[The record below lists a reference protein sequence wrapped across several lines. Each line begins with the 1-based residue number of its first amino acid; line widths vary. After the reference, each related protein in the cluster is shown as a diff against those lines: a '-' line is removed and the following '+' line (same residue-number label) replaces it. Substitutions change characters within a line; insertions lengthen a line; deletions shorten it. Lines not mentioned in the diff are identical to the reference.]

1 MNHFVYEI
9 DEKSLRIR
17 LTALE
22 AELPLDAWDKFI
34 MESEGQFETSR
45 FAIPQI
51 KIAVSRRVLMPVALA
66 SCIVVFLVLLIRFV
80 NIHNPPTTITE
91 QPATILPEASELNP
105 ETEFLK
111 TDTEK
116 VVAPVLP
123 ANEPPAMASAPVTT
137 AAAAAQT
144 PQNPAVQVKSPASST
159 QQSVHYTG
167 RAAPRK
173 QKREEDVETERLPD
187 IRPVLT
193 TEEREPEIKFN

>member
-22 AELPLDAWDKFI
+22 AELPSDAWDKFI

-66 SCIVVFLVLLIRFV
+66 SCIITFLVLLIRFV
-80 NIHNPPTTITE
+80 NIHNPSTTITE
-91 QPATILPEASELNP
+91 QPATILPEASEQSP

-116 VVAPVLP
+116 VVAPVLS

-137 AAAAAQT
+137 AAAAQT
-144 PQNPAVQVKSPASST
+144 PQNPAVQVKSPATTT
-159 QQSVHYTG
+159 QQAVHYTG